1 MDTVADLARLR
12 IHSKGAAAAHT
23 LAALALG
30 VEALTDHR
38 LPPTRHGERGPSS
51 SGDSAGDALFTEG
64 AAAHHVFIINGGSV
78 QIRKRVFE
86 EEVVLETLG
95 KGNICGDV
103 AIAADATYVTS
114 CVALDTVQAVVVHRD
129 NIQSVMLSNPSVVER
144 LFGRMAARLAQAQFR
159 VSALSM
165 ADPLARVM
173 LQLRREVDRAD
184 ADPAAFCALP
194 YDLGEAL
201 GIEPN
206 LATRAPNLIRDGL
219 IDDGAG
225 RFRIHRPDAF
235 ARRPPPA
242 AGSVR
247 AKPPRRRPPFSLR

>member
-1 MDTVADLARLR
+1 MAN
-12 IHSKGAAAAHT
+12 
-23 LAALALG
+23 
-30 VEALTDHR
+30 EA
-38 LPPTRHGERGPSS
+38 PVQAEY
-51 SGDSAGDALFTEG
+51 SAGDALFTEG

-78 QIRKRVFE
+78 QVRKRVFE

-95 KGNICGDV
+95 KGNICGDL

-114 CVALDTVQAVVVHRD
+114 CIALDTVQAVVVHRD
-129 NIQSVMLSNPSVVER
+129 NIQSVMLSNPAVVER

-165 ADPLARVM
+165 RDPLARVM

-206 LATRAPNLIRDGL
+206 LTDEALRTLIRDGL
-219 IDDGAG
+219 IESDGAG

-235 ARRPPPA
+235 ARR
-242 AGSVR
+242 
-247 AKPPRRRPPFSLR
+247 LRYLELKARIEG